1 MALQAGAELP
11 EGHHLGVRDRP
22 RGLEHRV
29 TERGCVTLGVDQV
42 VVVGVLRLAPVVLEI
57 AAEEHR
63 DEVRRRHGGGG
74 VTGPRRRAAANGIDP
89 ELLTELARELEIC
102 GRNLLGDRHVTP
114 WHVTCEGPVAG
125 GFCVD
130 LLKSLS
136 TAGERTRSRLWDVL
150 GEAPGWGPSGPS
162 GHIPTNGEE
171 F

>member
-11 EGHHLGVRDRP
+11 EGHQLGVGDRP

-29 TERGCVTLGVDQV
+29 AQRGRVALGVDQV
-42 VVVGVLRLAPVVLEI
+42 VVVGILRLAPVVLEV

-63 DEVRRRHGGGG
+63 DEVRGGHGGGW
-74 VTGPRRRAAANGIDP
+74 VTRPRRRAAANGIDP

-125 GFCVD
+125 GFAWTC
-130 LLKSLS
+130 LKVYRALVRELFP
-136 TAGERTRSRLWDVL
+136 ACGGLPGDAR
-150 GEAPGWGPSGPS
+150 GWGPSGPS
-162 GHIPTNGEE
+162 GHLPTNGE
-171 F
+171 